1 MKVATQTHTGQV
13 RTKNEDSL
21 LADQG
26 IGLLMVADGMGGYT
40 GGEIAS
46 ALAIRTMHEFLLGSA
61 LENQAVW
68 DPGELIREA
77 GRRAHEAIR
86 LRASEDARLTDMGT
100 TLVLALCHGP
110 RIHLAHAGDS
120 RAYLIQN
127 GVMRRVT
134 RDHSLVDEMTACGE
148 ITPEEARRHPMRN
161 VITRSLGSR
170 GRADLELQIEA
181 WEPGDRL
188 VLCSDG
194 LTNMLEDGEIQE
206 AVLRAGPD
214 VTQAC
219 ETLID
224 MANRA
229 GGKDNI
235 SVVLALQE

>member
-1 MKVATQTHTGQV
+1 MRVATRTHTGQV
-13 RTKNEDSL
+13 RTRNEDSL
-21 LADQG
+21 LADEG
-26 IGLLMVADGMGGYT
+26 LGLLMIADGMGGYS

-46 ALAIRTMHEFLLGSA
+46 ALAVRTVHEFLLGSA
-61 LENQAVW
+61 QENHAGR
-68 DPGELIREA
+68 DPVELIHEA

-86 LRASEDARLTDMGT
+86 LRASEDARLGDMGT
-100 TLVLALCHGP
+100 TLVLALCRGL

-127 GVMRRVT
+127 GIIRRLT
-134 RDHSLVDEMTACGE
+134 RDHSLVQEMTTRGE

-161 VITRSLGSR
+161 IITRSLGSHCKT
-170 GRADLELQIEA
+170 GLDVQIQA

-194 LTNMLEDGEIQE
+194 LTNMLEDEEITD

-214 VTQAC
+214 LSRAC
-219 ETLID
+219 GTLID

-235 SVVLALQE
+235 SVILALQE